1 MKKFLVILITSCL
14 FFSGCL
20 QSNNDLYLYGTEYKN
35 PPDAPDFT
43 LLNQDGESVTL
54 SDYSDKVVIVAFI
67 YTSCPDICLAI
78 SANLAWIHEN
88 LGEYSDDVVILS
100 VTIDPARDTV
110 ERFSQWTEANGYE
123 WDHLSAERPSTLV
136 DVWSSWNIVVDNEH
150 IEASQPPEE
159 STNRFSVLYP
169 DNSSTI
175 LDTPCRS
182 EISNNRCYNDGD
194 DFANYVFGNAN
205 ITYNLTGNEG
215 TIGDWSS
222 NNNLNFSWLLHYWD
236 NLNETWSLSE
246 SQNITSID
254 IDTNTHLAWV
264 SSGSNLSNLSPGVDC
279 NGKGWIM
286 GAGSSA
292 HCMCDEGYER
302 PDGNWL
308 GCVLTGTEGL
318 NSSESVNPHEE
329 SLGEYGVGHST
340 VTFILDKETRK
351 RVAWTGINWDVQE
364 FLLDI
369 QALSTE

>member
-1 MKKFLVILITSCL
+1 MKKLLVILITSCL

-20 QSNNDLYLYGTEYKN
+20 QSSNDLYLYGTEYKN

-54 SDYSDKVVIVAFI
+54 SDYYDKVVVVAFI

-78 SANLAWIHEN
+78 SANLAWVHEN
-88 LGEYSDDVVILS
+88 LGDYSDDVVILS

-136 DVWSSWNIVVDNEH
+136 NVWNSWNIVVDNEH

-169 DNSSTI
+169 DNTSI
-175 LDTPCRS
+175 VIDTPCRG
-182 EISNNRCYNDGD
+182 EVSNNRCYNDGN
-194 DFANYVFGNAN
+194 DFANYAFSNVN

-215 TIGDWSS
+215 DIGEWST
-222 NNNLNFSWLLHYWD
+222 NDNLNFSWLLHYWD

-246 SQNITSID
+246 SQDISSID
-254 IDTNTHLAWV
+254 IDINTHLAWV
-264 SSGSNLSNLSPGVDC
+264 SSNSNLSHLLPGVDC

-286 GAGSSA
+286 GSGVSA

-308 GCVLTGTEGL
+308 GCIMIGIDDT
-318 NSSESVNPHEE
+318 NSSETVDPHEQ

-340 VTFILDKETRK
+340 VTFILDKQTRK

>member
-136 DVWSSWNIVVDNEH
+136 DVWNSWNIVVDNEH

-182 EISNNRCYNDGD
+182 EISNNRCYIDGD
-194 DFANYVFGNAN
+194 DFANYVFSNAN
-205 ITYNLTGNEG
+205 ITYNLTDNEG
-215 TIGDWSS
+215 AIGDWSS

-308 GCVLTGTEGL
+308 GCMLTGTEGL
-318 NSSESVNPHEE
+318 NSSDSVNPHEE

>member
-136 DVWSSWNIVVDNEH
+136 DVWNSWNIVVDNEH

-182 EISNNRCYNDGD
+182 EVSNNRCYNDGD
-194 DFANYVFGNAN
+194 DFANYVFSNAN
-205 ITYNLTGNEG
+205 ITYNLTENEG

-236 NLNETWSLSE
+236 NSNETWSLSE

-254 IDTNTHLAWV
+254 IDINTHLAWV

-279 NGKGWIM
+279 NGNGWIM
-286 GAGSSA
+286 GSGASA

-302 PDGNWL
+302 PDGNWF
-308 GCVLTGTEGL
+308 GCILIGTEDL
-318 NSSESVNPHEE
+318 NSSDSVNPHEE

>member
-1 MKKFLVILITSCL
+1 MKKLLVILITSCL

-20 QSNNDLYLYGTEYKN
+20 QSSNDLYLYGTEYKN

-54 SDYSDKVVIVAFI
+54 SDYYNKVVVVAFI

-78 SANLAWIHEN
+78 SANLAWVHEN

-136 DVWSSWNIVVDNEH
+136 NVWNSWNIVVDNDH

-169 DNSSTI
+169 DNTSTI
-175 LDTPCRS
+175 IDTPCRS
-182 EISNNRCYNDGD
+182 ELSNNRCYNDGD
-194 DFANYVFGNAN
+194 DFANYVFSNAN
-205 ITYNLTGNEG
+205 ITYNLTDNEG

-246 SQNITSID
+246 SQNISSID
-254 IDTNTHLAWV
+254 IDANTHLAWV
-264 SSGSNLSNLSPGVDC
+264 SSSSNLSNLSPGVDC

-308 GCVLTGTEGL
+308 GCMLIGTEVL
-318 NSSESVNPHEE
+318 NSSDSVDPHEE

>member
-136 DVWSSWNIVVDNEH
+136 DVWNSWNIVVDNEH

-194 DFANYVFGNAN
+194 DFANYVFSNAN

-236 NLNETWSLSE
+236 NSNETWSLSE

-254 IDTNTHLAWV
+254 IDINTHLAWV

-279 NGKGWIM
+279 NGNGWIM
-286 GAGSSA
+286 GSGASA

-308 GCVLTGTEGL
+308 GCVIIGTDDT
-318 NSSESVNPHEE
+318 NSSEIIDPHEQ

-340 VTFILDKETRK
+340 VTFILDKQTRK
-351 RVAWTGINWDVQE
+351 RIAWTGINWDVQE

-369 QALSTE
+369 KALSTE